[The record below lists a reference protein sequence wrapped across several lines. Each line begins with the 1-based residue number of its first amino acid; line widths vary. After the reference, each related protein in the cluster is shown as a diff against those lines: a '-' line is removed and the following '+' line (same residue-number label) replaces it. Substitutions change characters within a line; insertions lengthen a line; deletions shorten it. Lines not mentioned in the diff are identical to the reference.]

1 MLTYPFS
8 GTEPLYQQLYR
19 FIRTDI
25 LAGRLAAGDKL
36 PSKRALARQLNVS
49 VITVEGAYDQLVSEG
64 FLEARPRVGYFA
76 ASLPRD
82 GRASALA
89 EEPAAAREGESAA
102 GQRSFWVREEAQSA
116 GQASGNRGAVQH
128 PSGIRAAGYG
138 AGQQLSVSSEASGP
152 SAAAEDVPARPAW
165 RYDLSASRTPSEIFP
180 FSVWARIT
188 RSLLTEQREALLQTS
203 PASGILPLREAI
215 ARHLYEYAGL
225 RVSPHRIVVGAG
237 TEYLYGL
244 LIQLL
249 GFDKTYGVEWPGYQ
263 KILRIS
269 ESCGVRTEKIALD
282 ESGIRPDRLRAQGVD
297 IVHITP
303 SHQYPTGITM
313 PAARRYEL
321 LQWALEGG
329 RYIIEDDYMSE
340 FALSHRPIEP
350 LFSIDRDGRVIYLN
364 TFNRKLAATVRISY
378 MVLPEPLAQR
388 FARQLDFYACT
399 VSTFEQHTLARFIG
413 DGYFEKHIN
422 RLRTYY
428 RHRRDA
434 LLEAL
439 RESPLAS
446 VSQVVNENAGL
457 HLLLQMDLHGSE
469 EAFAEALSRR
479 GIRLVGLP
487 DRVPAGED
495 AARTGPGAALPASAA
510 SAPRTF
516 IVSYTGVDPEEE
528 PEVLREVY
536 EAYEEAEGA

>member
-8 GTEPLYQQLYR
+8 GAEPLYQQLYR

-49 VITVEGAYDQLVSEG
+49 VVTVEGAYDQLVSEG

-89 EEPAAAREGESAA
+89 EEPDAAREGESTA
-102 GQRSFWVREEAQSA
+102 GQQITLARDSGSSVGQKPSEIREA
-116 GQASGNRGAVQH
+116 G
-128 PSGIRAAGYG
+128 IG
-138 AGQQLSVSSEASGP
+138 AGQVSASEEGP
-152 SAAAEDVPARPAW
+152 VRSAAAEDAPARPLW

-203 PASGILPLREAI
+203 PANGILPLREAI

-321 LQWALEGG
+321 LQWALGG
-329 RYIIEDDYMSE
+329 DRYIIEDDYMSE

-350 LFSIDRDGRVIYLN
+350 LFSIDRDSRVIYLN

-413 DGYFEKHIN
+413 DGFFEKHIN

-439 RESPLAS
+439 RESPLAG
-446 VSQVVNENAGL
+446 VSRVVNENAGL
-457 HLLLQMDLHGSE
+457 HLLLQMDLHGSDA
-469 EAFAEALSRR
+469 AFASALERR
-479 GIRLVGLP
+479 GIRLVLMP
-487 DRVPAGED
+487 DRGPAGED

-516 IVSYTGVDPEEE
+516 IVSYTGVDPEEA

-536 EAYEEAEGA
+536 EAYREVERE